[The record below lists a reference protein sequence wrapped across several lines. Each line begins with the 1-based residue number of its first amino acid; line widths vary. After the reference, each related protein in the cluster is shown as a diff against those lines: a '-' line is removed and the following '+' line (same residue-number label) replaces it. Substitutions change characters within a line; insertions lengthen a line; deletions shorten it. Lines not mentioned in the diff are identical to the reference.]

1 MSSYS
6 QIWTFLLQVR
16 RAKHLIDRLSLVKPT
31 DSTLSLAQHS
41 VHDLKQFYSLRLHL
55 SWIITTLFDFW
66 MVVIQTEVDAFAR
79 VVQHATSVQT
89 LVGAHAAHIA
99 QLKDRLLLSATVRSA
114 IPS

>member
-1 MSSYS
+1 
-6 QIWTFLLQVR
+6 
-16 RAKHLIDRLSLVKPT
+16 
-31 DSTLSLAQHS
+31 
-41 VHDLKQFYSLRLHL
+41 
-55 SWIITTLFDFW
+55 